1 LENTSNKIFRVLGL
15 MSGTSLDGLD
25 MAICE
30 FYQQDKSF
38 SFKILNSKT
47 VEYSA
52 EWKYNLNNAINLSA
66 AKYFELNSFYGK
78 FIAKEVNNFLT
89 NCQIKPQAIAS
100 HGHTVFH
107 QPNLGFSTQIGCGA
121 TISANTGLT
130 TICDFRSLDVANDGQ
145 GAPLV
150 PIGDKLLFSDYDA
163 CLNIGGIANIS
174 FESTKNRLAYD
185 ICEANMLLNFLAEK
199 IGQSYDKDG
208 QLARVGNVNHELLK
222 KLNNQDYYTETGAKS
237 LGREWFETTNLI
249 LIQNTD
255 LSIND
260 LLATASE
267 HVAQIIANEINRH
280 GLKKVLVTGGGAF
293 NTFLMELIKAKTI
306 SEIIIP
312 DSSIINFKEA
322 LIFAFLGY
330 LRLNHITNTL
340 CSVTGAKTNSIGGAV
355 YLGKSENYL

>member
-1 LENTSNKIFRVLGL
+1 MENTSNKIFRVLGL

-25 MAICE
+25 MATCE

-38 SFKILNSKT
+38 SFKIVNSKT

-52 EWKYNLNNAINLSA
+52 DWKYKLNNAINLSA
-66 AKYFELNSFYGK
+66 EKYFELNSVYGK
-78 FIAKEVNNFLT
+78 FIANEVNNFLT

-100 HGHTVFH
+100 HGHTIFH

-130 TICDFRSLDVANDGQ
+130 TICDFRSLDVANGGQ

-174 FESTKNRLAYD
+174 FESNKNRLAYD

-208 QLARVGNVNHELLK
+208 HLARSGKVNHELLI
-222 KLNNQDYYTETGAKS
+222 KLNNQDYYLKTGAKS

-249 LIQNTD
+249 VIQNTD

-260 LLATASE
+260 LLATATE
-267 HVAQIIANEINRH
+267 HVAQIVANEINRH
-280 GLKKVLVTGGGAF
+280 GLKKVFVTGGGAF

-330 LRLNHITNTL
+330 LRLNNITNTL
-340 CSVTGAKTNSIGGAV
+340 CSVTGAKTNSISGAV
-355 YLGKSENYL
+355 YLGKIG